1 MKIGLKISLLFFLS
15 AFFVSS
21 RSSSSSECRVLCVDM
36 RECSGLDDDS
46 RYQMVIYD
54 PNDPASCDTVFW
66 QGDKVIEHKVK
77 MEDCLAFVEVG
88 KQEDGTD
95 YYNTLFRSVVALDGE
110 RVTIKFSDAN
120 SVLLS
125 GSRSNELISK
135 FVHEPLEGVFLP
147 DLREE
152 DNKTALY
159 DDFCTKEIE
168 RHPDDLYGAYM
179 YSLKVLMHMSRI
191 SGLDSSMSV
200 EAGSLLDEIEKSD
213 AYSVSHC
220 VVAPFL
226 QMIMIAGDL
235 SPYVSYELISYL
247 FLLTNR

>member
-1 MKIGLKISLLFFLS
+1 MKIGLKVSLLFFFS
-15 AFFVSS
+15 AFIMSS
-21 RSSSSSECRVLCVDM
+21 CSSSSERRVLCVDM

-88 KQEDGTD
+88 KQEGAPD
-95 YYNTLFRSVVALDGE
+95 YYSTLFRSVVALDGE
-110 RVTIKFSDAN
+110 RVTIKLSDAN

-135 FVHEPLEGVFLP
+135 FVHEPLEGVLLP
-147 DLREE
+147 DLNEE
-152 DNKTALY
+152 DYMTALY
-159 DDFCTKEIE
+159 DFCTKEIE

-179 YSLKVLMHMSRI
+179 YSLKVLMHMYRI

-226 QMIMIAGDL
+226 QMIMLAGDL

-247 FLLTNR
+247 FLFTNR

>member
-1 MKIGLKISLLFFLS
+1 MKIGLKVSLLFFFS
-15 AFFVSS
+15 AFIVSS
-21 RSSSSSECRVLCVDM
+21 CSSSSESRVLCVDM
-36 RECSGLDDDS
+36 RECSDLDDHS

-54 PNDPASCDTVFW
+54 PNEPASCDTVFW

-88 KQEDGTD
+88 KQEGAPD
-95 YYNTLFRSVVALDGE
+95 YYSSLFRSVVALDGE
-110 RVTIKFSDAN
+110 RVTIKLSDAN

-135 FVHEPLEGVFLP
+135 FVHEPLEGVLLP
-147 DLREE
+147 DLNEE
-152 DNKTALY
+152 DNMTALY
-159 DDFCTKEIE
+159 DFCTKEIE
-168 RHPDDLYGAYM
+168 RHPDDLYGAYI

-200 EAGSLLDEIEKSD
+200 EAGYLLDEIEKSD

-220 VVAPFL
+220 VVSPFL

-235 SPYVSYELISYL
+235 SPYVYYDFISYL
-247 FLLTNR
+247 FLFTNR

>member
-1 MKIGLKISLLFFLS
+1 MKIGLKVSLLFFFS
-15 AFFVSS
+15 AFIVSCW
-21 RSSSSSECRVLCVDM
+21 SSSSESRVLCVDM
-36 RECSGLDDDS
+36 RECSDLDDDS

-54 PNDPASCDTVFW
+54 PDEPASCDTVFW
-66 QGDKVIEHKVK
+66 QGDKVVEHEVK
-77 MEDCLAFVEVG
+77 LEDCLAFVEVG

-110 RVTIKFSDAN
+110 RVTIKLSDAN
-120 SVLLS
+120 SVFLS

-135 FVHEPLEGVFLP
+135 FVHEPLEGVLLP
-147 DLREE
+147 DLNEE
-152 DNKTALY
+152 DHKTALY
-159 DDFCTKEIE
+159 DFCMKEIE

-220 VVAPFL
+220 VVSPFL
-226 QMIMIAGDL
+226 QMIMRAGDL
-235 SPYVSYELISYL
+235 SPYVSYEFISYL
-247 FLLTNR
+247 FLLTSR